1 MSFVEIG
8 VIDQIK
14 MVTVDIFD
22 AIENTTTFDTANFD
36 KTLNRIQTI
45 DTRLN
50 LTMSTTYSDNPLL
63 VAKIK

>member
-1 MSFVEIG
+1 MLFVEIG

-14 MVTVDIFD
+14 IVTVDIFD

-45 DTRLN
+45 ETRLN
-50 LTMSTTYSDNPLL
+50 LTMSTT
-63 VAKIK
+63 